1 MTNQK
6 RKKKLCLTFFGCF
19 SSGGF
24 SSFCTEINSSINHF
38 IIITFKQT
46 YLIWE
51 GRDRRCITASMGV
64 GSRNLMAERS
74 GQRLELRKI
83 IITVEAHFVKTEY

>member
-38 IIITFKQT
+38 IIITVKQT

-51 GRDRRCITASMGV
+51 GRDRRCIAASMGV
-64 GSRNLMAERS
+64 GSRILMAERS
-74 GQRLELRKI
+74 GQRLGLRKNKSKHTLLRLNI
-83 IITVEAHFVKTEY
+83 EW

>member
-1 MTNQK
+1 MTNQNI
-6 RKKKLCLTFFGCF
+6 KKKLCLTFFGCF

-24 SSFCTEINSSINHF
+24 SSFCTEINSNINHF

-51 GRDRRCITASMGV
+51 GRDRRCITASIGV
-64 GSRNLMAERS
+64 GSRYLMAERS
-74 GQRLELRKI
+74 GQRLELRKKT
-83 IITVEAHFVKTEY
+83 ITVKEHFDKTEY